1 MMQQLSGGLGM
12 TVLIYSQSRPLQQAL
27 QSSLNAM
34 GCTAVVTI
42 STASEAETILAV
54 QNVEV
59 ALVTDA
65 GMVAALRNISPD
77 LPIVSLSS
85 NASDVSA
92 RHLSKPFRIQELE
105 QCLMASA
112 CDNAGQQPSVMAL

>member
-34 GCTAVVTI
+34 GCKAVVTI

-59 ALVTDA
+59 ALVTDV
-65 GMVAALRNISPD
+65 GMITTLRNISPD

-92 RHLSKPFRIQELE
+92 RHLRKPFRIQELE

-112 CDNAGQQPSVMAL
+112 CENSGQQPSAMAL